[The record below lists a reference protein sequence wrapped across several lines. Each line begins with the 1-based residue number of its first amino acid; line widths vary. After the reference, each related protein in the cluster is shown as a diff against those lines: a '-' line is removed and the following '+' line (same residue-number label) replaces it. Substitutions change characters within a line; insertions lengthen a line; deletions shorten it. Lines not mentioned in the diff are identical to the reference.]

1 MEKLDFF
8 AFGPALALM
17 LVWIGALYAAGRAL
31 LRSRDVE

>member
-17 LVWIGALYAAGRAL
+17 LVWIGALYAAGGAL